1 MACVRPSFM
10 LDIYWERHFY
20 PIFFHAALLRP
31 LVTQRLCR
39 AQIGDPEITR
49 SLTVIAQTLVR
60 GIGNDEWM
68 V

>member
-1 MACVRPSFM
+1 M
-10 LDIYWERHFY
+10 LDIYQERHFY

-31 LVTQRLCR
+31 LVTQRPCR

-49 SLTVIAQTLVR
+49 SLTAIAQTLVR
-60 GIGNDEWM
+60 EVGNDGEWT